1 MEIIEIYTDF
11 IKLEQ
16 AIKLSGTTVTGGEA
30 KMLII
35 SEAVSVNGEVSTQRG
50 KKLYDG
56 DKITVRYGDDPE
68 EFIIKKV

>member
-11 IKLEQ
+11 IKLER
-16 AIKLSGTTVTGGEA
+16 AIKLSGTTLTGGEA

-56 DKITVRYGDDPE
+56 DKIVVRYGDDPE

>member
-16 AIKLSGTTVTGGEA
+16 AIKLSGTTLTGGEA

-56 DKITVRYGDDPE
+56 DKIVVRYGDDPE